1 MNEINKI
8 WSGEGWQG
16 RWNFVMVDLIEN
28 MVETNRPRKYW
39 NDFKKNLRA
48 RPPGEWN
55 WKFQL
60 SEKIGQLKLEVKDAK
75 NTKNAKDGKARLVD
89 VANLETTLG
98 IIKVLSIKAMPSSI
112 RATASCKI
120 HNNGGYYHNYVI
132 KEAQKPGPKL
142 SIK

>member
-60 SEKIGQLKLEVKDAK
+60 SEKIGQLKIR
-75 NTKNAKDGKARLVD
+75 AKDGKFYQTD

-98 IIKVLSIKAMPSSI
+98 IIKVLSIKAMPSSL

-120 HNNGGYYHNYVI
+120 RDNGGYYHNYVI
-132 KEAQKPGPKL
+132 KEAQKSGPKL